1 MAPRRGDEPSATA
14 RGRLPGTPPRLAA
27 TQGLMEERHNMM
39 ERLRRRREQ
48 QKGFTLIELLVV
60 VIIIGL
66 LAAIAI
72 PAFMGQRDKANDAVA
87 KSLVRNT
94 ATAVEA
100 AFVDTQDY
108 ERPQRRRDH
117 GHRAEHRRRRRPGFR
132 RERRGQLRQ
141 HDRRQLRDQH
151 RQQLRHHLHDEPQRP
166 TAPRAAPRRALSTR
180 TAPARSPPPPA
191 PGSPSSTRSTAH
203 GPAISRRARAAPSSR
218 PRTTE
223 RSRPHRVRPRRTAF
237 FAEP

>member
-1 MAPRRGDEPSATA
+1 
-14 RGRLPGTPPRLAA
+14 
-27 TQGLMEERHNMM
+27 MM

-87 KSLVRNT
+87 KSLVRNA
-94 ATAVEA
+94 ATSVEA
-100 AFVDTQDY
+100 AFVD
-108 ERPQRRRDH
+108 
-117 GHRAEHRRRRRPGFR
+117 
-132 RERRGQLRQ
+132 
-141 HDRRQLRDQH
+141 DQAYNAISETDL
-151 RQQLRHHLHDEPQRP
+151 QSIDPNIDVV
-166 TAPRAAPRRALSTR
+166 TSGAALASSDQVLYTSAAAT
-180 TAPARSPPPPA
+180 SY
-191 PGSPSSTRSTAH
+191 SLSSTSASGVTYTMARASNGTISRTTSSPVDPDGAGPLTTTAGTGESPLRPSSTAH
-203 GPAISRRARAAPSSR
+203 GPAIRRARAAPSPRS
-218 PRTTE
+218 RTTE